1 MSLTDHRM
9 VAGGSAACAC
19 GDRPDR
25 GVCGDRPDRGVCGD
39 RPDRGDGL
47 LLVGSFSAN
56 DLNMSCPYVDAPTL
70 EA

>member
-25 GVCGDRPDRGVCGD
+25 GVCGDRPDR
-39 RPDRGDGL
+39 PDRGDGL
-47 LLVGSFSAN
+47 LLAGSFSAN

>member
-19 GDRPDR
+19 GDR
-25 GVCGDRPDRGVCGD
+25 GVCGD

-47 LLVGSFSAN
+47 LLAGSFSAN